1 MFKFY
6 RIVKMSEKSLDKS
19 LDKSL
24 EKEYVDQLTPFQK
37 IAHDI
42 AVKKLGS
49 SFNLSLSIGF
59 LEFLAARPKTPGT

>member
-6 RIVKMSEKSLDKS
+6 RIVKMSEKPS
-19 LDKSL
+19 DKSL

-59 LEFLAARPKTPGT
+59 LEFLAARPKTLGT

>member
-1 MFKFY
+1 MS
-6 RIVKMSEKSLDKS
+6 VKALDKSLEKS

-37 IAHDI
+37 IAYDI

-59 LEFLAARPKTPGT
+59 LEFVSARPKIPET

>member
-1 MFKFY
+1 
-6 RIVKMSEKSLDKS
+6 MSDKVFDKS
-19 LDKSL
+19 LEL

-37 IAHDI
+37 IAYDI

-59 LEFLAARPKTPGT
+59 LQFLASRPKIPET